1 MKLEDIHSTKIEVFI
16 RPVKPIEY
24 IDLSFTIKPTSIVD
38 RIEKIKKILSEIRW
52 LSSMCNKRY
61 DHIYIW

>member
-38 RIEKIKKILSEIRW
+38 RIEKIKKILSEIR
-52 LSSMCNKRY
+52 
-61 DHIYIW
+61 